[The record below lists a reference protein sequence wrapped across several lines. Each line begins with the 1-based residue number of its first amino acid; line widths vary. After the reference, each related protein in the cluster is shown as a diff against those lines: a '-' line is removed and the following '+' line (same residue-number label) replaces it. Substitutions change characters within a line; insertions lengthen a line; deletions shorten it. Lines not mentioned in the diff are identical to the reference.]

1 MVSTARKNIFDLI
14 SQRYDLAKEV
24 LKIDVLFSEAEIEVY
39 GRYTYTIED
48 FVDEY
53 ALHNWKHCGSYL
65 GCAEIS
71 DDLSLCDFI
80 YNCRIRAEIELESL
94 LLYTE
99 YVLNMIKLC
108 NSYQQNFDL
117 VFDKNFTILVR
128 NINILLDHLNYKEVY
143 IEKEEKVILVEKDSS
158 AIMVAEIVEE
168 DVAFKVLEYNHH
180 LLKGNLSRKREIL
193 KTMADEIEAFRKQ
206 LDSSLSSDFGFL
218 VNSVH
223 IRHNNLEGDSR
234 KQFVADMDEEQ
245 LEFWYDEAYRLMIYC
260 ILQNEQ
266 KERSKRIKELK
277 KI

>member
-1 MVSTARKNIFDLI
+1 MVSTARKNFFDLI
-14 SQRYDLAKEV
+14 SRRYDLVKEIV
-24 LKIDVLFSEAEIEVY
+24 KIDGLFDEAEIEVN
-39 GRYTYTIED
+39 GRHFYTIEE

-53 ALHNWKHCGSYL
+53 ALYNWKQCGSYL
-65 GCAEIS
+65 ECGEIR
-71 DDLSLCDFI
+71 DDLSLNDFI
-80 YNCRIRAEIELESL
+80 FNCKFKAEIELEDL
-94 LLYTE
+94 LLYIE
-99 YVLNMIKLC
+99 YILNMIKLC
-108 NSYQQNFDL
+108 DSYQQNLDL
-117 VFDKNFTILVR
+117 VFDKSFMNLVR

-143 IEKEEKVILVEKDSS
+143 MEKEEKVILVEKDSS